1 MSNELKK
8 TLGLSAAMSTVIGS
22 VIGSGVFFKPQ
33 AVYEMTGGEPGLGM
47 IAWLL
52 AGIMTIAAGLT
63 VAEVAVL
70 IPKTGGMMVY
80 IKEIYGE
87 KLGFLAG
94 WMQIVLFFPGLS
106 AALAVIFAQQLTE
119 LTGTPQFQLP
129 IAIGLI
135 MLVAFLNTMGSKTGG
150 TIQTV
155 STVCKLIPLIVIMV
169 FGFVKGG
176 GGNPVF
182 SPLVGEGVGLG
193 SVIGQVLIAILFA
206 YDGWLNVGAIAGEMK
221 NPGKDLPKAIIGG
234 LTICTAVYFIINLAY
249 LWVLPASQLA
259 VETSPA
265 SAVARAIFGDVGGTI
280 ITIGILISVFGTLNG
295 YILTGPRVVYKLA
308 EDKTLPFSDKLA
320 KLNSAQVPANAII
333 FVATLS
339 GIYALTNQFN
349 LLTDLAVFSSWL
361 FYVLTFIGVIMLRK
375 RMPDAPR
382 SYKVPLYPIVPLIA
396 IISGSFVLIN
406 LLLFSGGGPRLRA
419 VVSLLITGLGLPV
432 YYIVLK
438 NKQKKVK

>member
-234 LTICTAVYFIINLAY
+234 LSIVMAFYIIINIAY
-249 LWVLPASQLA
+249 LWVLPASELA
-259 VETSPA
+259 QAVSPG
-265 SAVARAIFGDVGGTI
+265 SLVATKIFGPIGGKIVSVGI
-280 ITIGILISVFGTLNG
+280 MVSVFGTLNG
-295 YILTGPRVVYKLA
+295 FILTGSRVPYVLA
-308 EDKTLPFSDKLA
+308 LQGYLPFSKNLSKVNKGGSPYNA
-320 KLNSAQVPANAII
+320 TWLIAII
-333 FVATLS
+333 S
-339 GIYALTNQFN
+339 CIYATTGQFN
-349 LLTDLAVFSSWL
+349 LLTDLSIFAIWI
-361 FYVLTFIGVIMLRK
+361 FYIFTFIGVIKLRIEK
-375 RMPDAPR
+375 PNMIRP
-382 SYKVPLYPIVPLIA
+382 YKVPFYPITPMLAIA
-396 IISGSFVLIN
+396 CGLFVIIN
-406 LLLFSGGGPRLRA
+406 Q
-419 VVSLLITGLGLPV
+419 LITATALAAGCIFLTLLGLPV
-432 YYIVLK
+432 FLVME
-438 NKQKKVK
+438 KKL